1 MKNIMELYVKFI
13 ELIIYVIFNDFEIN
27 FDILKF

>member
-13 ELIIYVIFNDFEIN
+13 ELIKYVIFNDFEIN

>member
-13 ELIIYVIFNDFEIN
+13 ELIIYVIFNDLEIN
-27 FDILKF
+27 LVY